1 MNYWLMKSEPSVY
14 SIWDLQ
20 REGQTL
26 WDGVRNYQ
34 ARNYLKAMQ
43 VGDRAFFYHS
53 NANPPGIAGLMAILE
68 TQVVDP
74 SQFDPASPY
83 YDPKSTREDPRW
95 HTVRVRFVSAF
106 GRLIP
111 LAELRDTFRGA
122 GSSTTGHATV
132 GHAGCRRGG
141 ETIAGADG
149 SFYAVSSMMGEA
161 NLSGANLRGADLSG
175 ADLTGADLRGANLSM
190 DNLKSAFLE
199 GAIYSANTRF
209 PAEFDPKFGGDDI
222 VRR

>member
-53 NANPPGIAGLMAILE
+53 NANPPGIAGLMEIVE

-74 SQFDPASPY
+74 SQFDPTSPY
-83 YDPKSTREDPRW
+83 YDPKATPAAPRW
-95 HTVRVRFVSAF
+95 YTVRVQFVAAF

-111 LAELRDTFRGA
+111 LAQLRATFTPAELE
-122 GSSTTGHATV
+122 V
-132 GHAGCRRGG
+132 VRRG
-141 ETIAGADG
+141 TRL
-149 SFYAVSSMMGEA
+149 SVMPVPQAV
-161 NLSGANLRGADLSG
+161 
-175 ADLTGADLRGANLSM
+175 
-190 DNLKSAFLE
+190 
-199 GAIYSANTRF
+199 
-209 PAEFDPKFGGDDI
+209 AERLLALAAVPL
-222 VRR
+222 

>member
-20 REGQTL
+20 RDGQTL

-53 NANPPGIAGLMAILE
+53 NADPPSIAGLMEIVE

-74 SQFDPASPY
+74 SQFDPTSPY
-83 YDPKSTREDPRW
+83 YDPKATPAAPRW
-95 HTVRVRFVSAF
+95 YTVRVQFVAAF

-111 LAELRDTFRGA
+111 LAQLRATFTPAELE
-122 GSSTTGHATV
+122 V
-132 GHAGCRRGG
+132 VRRG
-141 ETIAGADG
+141 TRL
-149 SFYAVSSMMGEA
+149 SVMPVPQAV
-161 NLSGANLRGADLSG
+161 
-175 ADLTGADLRGANLSM
+175 
-190 DNLKSAFLE
+190 
-199 GAIYSANTRF
+199 
-209 PAEFDPKFGGDDI
+209 AERLLALAAVPL
-222 VRR
+222 

>member
-43 VGDRAFFYHS
+43 VGDRAFFYYS
-53 NANPPGIAGLMAILE
+53 NANPPGIAGLMEIVE

-74 SQFDPASPY
+74 SQFDPTSPY
-83 YDPKSTREDPRW
+83 YDPKATPAAPRW
-95 HTVRVRFVSAF
+95 YTVRVQFVAAF

-111 LAELRDTFRGA
+111 LAQLRATFTPAELE
-122 GSSTTGHATV
+122 V
-132 GHAGCRRGG
+132 VRRG
-141 ETIAGADG
+141 TRL
-149 SFYAVSSMMGEA
+149 SVMPVPQAV
-161 NLSGANLRGADLSG
+161 
-175 ADLTGADLRGANLSM
+175 
-190 DNLKSAFLE
+190 
-199 GAIYSANTRF
+199 
-209 PAEFDPKFGGDDI
+209 AERLLALAAVPL
-222 VRR
+222 

>member
-20 REGQTL
+20 RDGQTL

-53 NANPPGIAGLMAILE
+53 NANPPGIAGLMEIVE

-74 SQFDPASPY
+74 SQFDPTSPY
-83 YDPKSTREDPRW
+83 YDPKATPAAPRW
-95 HTVRVRFVSAF
+95 YTVRVQFDAAF

-111 LAELRDTFRGA
+111 LAQLRATFTPAELE
-122 GSSTTGHATV
+122 V
-132 GHAGCRRGG
+132 VRRG
-141 ETIAGADG
+141 TRL
-149 SFYAVSSMMGEA
+149 SVMPVPQAV
-161 NLSGANLRGADLSG
+161 
-175 ADLTGADLRGANLSM
+175 
-190 DNLKSAFLE
+190 
-199 GAIYSANTRF
+199 
-209 PAEFDPKFGGDDI
+209 AERLLALAAVPL
-222 VRR
+222 

>member
-20 REGQTL
+20 RDGQTL

-53 NANPPGIAGLMAILE
+53 NANPPGIAGLMEIVE

-74 SQFDPASPY
+74 SQFDPTSPY
-83 YDPKSTREDPRW
+83 YDPKATPAAPRW
-95 HTVRVRFVSAF
+95 YTVRVQFVAAF

-111 LAELRDTFRGA
+111 LAQLRATFTPAELE
-122 GSSTTGHATV
+122 V
-132 GHAGCRRGG
+132 VRRG
-141 ETIAGADG
+141 TRL
-149 SFYAVSSMMGEA
+149 SVMPVPQAV
-161 NLSGANLRGADLSG
+161 
-175 ADLTGADLRGANLSM
+175 
-190 DNLKSAFLE
+190 
-199 GAIYSANTRF
+199 
-209 PAEFDPKFGGDDI
+209 AERLLALAAVPL
-222 VRR
+222 